1 MSRYLNLK
9 TAIPCTLLA
18 MSLGSLSAVAVAI
31 QPGDDPPARRVDYAD
46 LNLAS
51 RAGAVALYARIK
63 SAAAEVCEP
72 VNARAL
78 ESFLSSRRCTEQAVA
93 RAVAYVNA
101 PELTNLH
108 LAKKRLILVAQR
120 R

>member
-1 MSRYLNLK
+1 
-9 TAIPCTLLA
+9 

-31 QPGDDPPARRVDYAD
+31 QPGDDPPARRVNYAD
-46 LNLAS
+46 LNLATS
-51 RAGAVALYARIK
+51 SGAEALYARIK

-78 ESFLSSRRCTEQAVA
+78 KSFLISRRCAEQAVS

-101 PELTNLH
+101 PALTNLH
-108 LAKKRLILVAQR
+108 LAKKRLIIVAQR